1 MRTGRHHSAGRP
13 CETIGHS
20 RDADRLHIA
29 VDAPLLDKT
38 RDPHSLPPWAESC
51 VEEGRFYAWPI
62 SGEIQPSSEET
73 LQQCVHTTL
82 RQLGMT
88 RSERRMRM
96 KTYRLITLFAAVLIT
111 VSLTRVLSHER
122 VGEPQ
127 AQSPVVA
134 TANAP

>member
-1 MRTGRHHSAGRP
+1 
-13 CETIGHS
+13 
-20 RDADRLHIA
+20 
-29 VDAPLLDKT
+29 
-38 RDPHSLPPWAESC
+38 
-51 VEEGRFYAWPI
+51 
-62 SGEIQPSSEET
+62 
-73 LQQCVHTTL
+73 
-82 RQLGMT
+82 MT